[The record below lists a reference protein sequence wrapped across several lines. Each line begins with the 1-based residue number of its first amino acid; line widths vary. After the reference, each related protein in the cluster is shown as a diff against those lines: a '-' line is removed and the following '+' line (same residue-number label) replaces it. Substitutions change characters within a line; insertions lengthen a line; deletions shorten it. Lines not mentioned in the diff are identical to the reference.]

1 METKKPRFSTVA
13 EMLKF
18 NIWCLKSQPKLKKQK
33 KIFLVIVVMSEKKRI
48 FAIWLNNKNIDDMKV
63 KELVEKL
70 NLKVLCGESGL
81 DRDIDGCYVS
91 DLLSDVMGNAEMGNV
106 WVTLQTHKNVMAIAS
121 LKELACVI
129 LVKGLTASEDTVE
142 QSNEEGIPFLSTD
155 MQTYETVGKIYQ
167 LLNQ

>member
-1 METKKPRFSTVA
+1 
-13 EMLKF
+13 
-18 NIWCLKSQPKLKKQK
+18 
-33 KIFLVIVVMSEKKRI
+33 
-48 FAIWLNNKNIDDMKV
+48 MKV
-63 KELVEKL
+63 RELVEKL
-70 NLKVLCGESGL
+70 NLKVVSGENGL

-129 LVKGLTASEDTVE
+129 LVKNLMPSDDTIE

-167 LLNQ
+167 LLN

>member
-1 METKKPRFSTVA
+1 MT
-13 EMLKF
+13 
-18 NIWCLKSQPKLKKQK
+18 
-33 KIFLVIVVMSEKKRI
+33 
-48 FAIWLNNKNIDDMKV
+48 V
-63 KELVEKL
+63 KEIIEKL
-70 NLKVLCGESGL
+70 DLQCLNEANLDVEVSGA
-81 DRDIDGCYVS
+81 YAS

-121 LKELACVI
+121 LKELSCVI

-142 QSNEEGIPFLSTD
+142 QSNEEGIPFLSTE